1 MKKLNE
7 LFTSKNTTIIFILIF
22 LLGLLL
28 VLLPSNE
35 KEKNTTIENT
45 LRFDEEEYE
54 KNLEKRLREIVEEI
68 DGVGDVRVMITLE
81 GSATYSYATDVTHD
95 VSEKGNSKKESTV
108 VLSTGTSST
117 KEAVISGYTLPKVKG
132 AAVVCSK
139 ELSATLKGKVLEV
152 VSAALGISSAKISV
166 TN

>member
-1 MKKLNE
+1 MNKINE
-7 LFTSKNTTIIFILIF
+7 LFTNKKISIIFIVIF
-22 LLGLLL
+22 ILGLLL
-28 VLLPSNE
+28 VFVPSND
-35 KEKNTTIENT
+35 KEKKTPMEET
-45 LRFDEEEYE
+45 LRFDEEAYE

-81 GSATYSYATDVTHD
+81 GSATYSYATDVAQD

-139 ELSATLKGKVLEV
+139 ELSATLKGKVIEV

>member
-1 MKKLNE
+1 MNKINEFFTNKKI
-7 LFTSKNTTIIFILIF
+7 SIIFIFVFII
-22 LLGLLL
+22 GLLL
-28 VLLPSNE
+28 VLLPSEE
-35 KEKNTTIENT
+35 KDKKSSAEET
-45 LRFDEEEYE
+45 LRFDEESYE
-54 KNLEKRLREIVEEI
+54 KNLEKRLREIIEEI

-81 GSATYSYATDVTHD
+81 GSAMYEYATDIAQD

-117 KEAVISGYTLPKVKG
+117 KEAVISGYTLPRVKG

-139 ELSATLKGKVLEV
+139 ELTATLKGKVIGV